1 MTVAKKK
8 GATGR
13 GAKSEPDEGL
23 EPVSAFEQEETAA
36 EFAQE
41 ETAAETATAVA
52 VAFAAPKKDEVSFAA
67 LKDDAV
73 AINAEAFEAL
83 RVNAEAN
90 FDFLKALFAAKSPS
104 EVIRLQTEFAR
115 RQVETMT
122 SQARNLGALTQKAMT
137 DAAESIKEQV
147 AKSFRIAV

>member
-1 MTVAKKK
+1 MAAPKKKSAAGPVAK
-8 GATGR
+8 
-13 GAKSEPDEGL
+13 SDPDEGF
-23 EPVSAFEQEETAA
+23 EPVAALAKAETAA
-36 EFAQE
+36 ERPS
-41 ETAAETATAVA
+41 AV
-52 VAFAAPKKDEVSFAA
+52 EIGFAA

-90 FDFLKALFAAKSPS
+90 FDFLKAMFAAKSPS

-115 RQVETMT
+115 KQVETMT
-122 SQARNLGALTQKAMT
+122 SQARNLGALTQKAMA

-147 AKSFRIAV
+147 AKSLRIA

>member
-1 MTVAKKK
+1 MAAPKKK
-8 GATGR
+8 SAAGP
-13 GAKSEPDEGL
+13 GAKSEPDEGF
-23 EPVSAFEQEETAA
+23 EPGAAFAKAETAA
-36 EFAQE
+36 EKAS
-41 ETAAETATAVA
+41 AV
-52 VAFAAPKKDEVSFAA
+52 EISFAA

-90 FDFLKALFAAKSPS
+90 FDFLKAMFAAKSPS

-115 RQVETMT
+115 KQVETMT
-122 SQARNLGALTQKAMT
+122 SQAKNLGALTQKAMA

-147 AKSFRIAV
+147 AKSLRIG

>member
-1 MTVAKKK
+1 MAVAKKK
-8 GATGR
+8 SAAGR
-13 GAKSEPDEGL
+13 GAKSEPDEAV
-23 EPVSAFEQEETAA
+23 EPVAGCAQDETAA

-41 ETAAETATAVA
+41 ETAAETASAVE
-52 VAFAAPKKDEVSFAA
+52 VSFAAPKDEVGLAA

-90 FDFLKALFAAKSPS
+90 FDFLKAMFAAKSPS
-104 EVIRLQTEFAR
+104 DVIRLQTEFAR
-115 RQVETMT
+115 KQVETMT
-122 SQARNLGALTQKAMT
+122 SQAKNLGALTQKAMA

-147 AKSFRIAV
+147 AKSLGIAV

>member
-1 MTVAKKK
+1 MVVAKKK
-8 GATGR
+8 SAAGR
-13 GAKSEPDEGL
+13 GAKSEPDEAV
-23 EPVSAFEQEETAA
+23 EPVSAFVQEETAA

-41 ETAAETATAVA
+41 ETAAETASAVE
-52 VAFAAPKKDEVSFAA
+52 VSFAAPKHEVGFAA

-90 FDFLKALFAAKSPS
+90 FDFLKAMFAAKSPS

-115 RQVETMT
+115 KQVETMT
-122 SQARNLGALTQKAMT
+122 SQAKNLGALTQKAMA

-147 AKSFRIAV
+147 AKSLRIA

>member
-1 MTVAKKK
+1 MVVAKKK
-8 GATGR
+8 SVAGR
-13 GAKSEPDEGL
+13 GAKSEPDEAV
-23 EPVSAFEQEETAA
+23 EPVAAFWQEETAA

-41 ETAAETATAVA
+41 ETAAETASAVE
-52 VAFAAPKKDEVSFAA
+52 VSFAAPKHEVGFAA

-90 FDFLKALFAAKSPS
+90 FDFLKAMFAAKSPS
-104 EVIRLQTEFAR
+104 DVIRLQTEFAR
-115 RQVETMT
+115 KQVETMT
-122 SQARNLGALTQKAMT
+122 SQAKNLGALTQKAMA

-147 AKSFRIAV
+147 AKSLRIVV

>member
-1 MTVAKKK
+1 MAVAKKK
-8 GATGR
+8 SAAGR
-13 GAKSEPDEGL
+13 GAKSEPDEAV
-23 EPVSAFEQEETAA
+23 EPVSAFVQEETAA

-41 ETAAETATAVA
+41 ETAAETASAVE
-52 VAFAAPKKDEVSFAA
+52 VSFAAPKHEVGFAA

-122 SQARNLGALTQKAMT
+122 SQAKNLGALTQKAMA

-147 AKSFRIAV
+147 AKSLRIAV